1 MLDILLDSL
10 LDSLKVLAVVFFFYI
25 ALSFFET
32 KLSLLLERNK
42 KVSPLLGAF
51 FGILPQC
58 GFSVVAAD
66 LYLKRHIT
74 VGSLLAVFIACSDEA
89 LPILLSSG
97 DKLPSVLPLIGLKLC
112 IAIGVGYLVDWI
124 YRGNKEEVH
133 RHHEHC
139 EHEEEIH
146 IGCCQHAIDDREEK
160 PVHRHLIHPL
170 IHTLKIFIYI
180 FFINLAFGL
189 LFYFIGEDAIISF
202 LSSNRFLSPLFT
214 VIIGLIPN
222 CASSV
227 IITDLFLLNGI
238 PFGACLSGL
247 IVNAGLGM
255 MFLLKNREHRKE
267 TLVIL
272 TVLIAT
278 ALISGYLCFLVP

>member
-1 MLDILLDSL
+1 MWNLLLDSL
-10 LDSLKVLAVVFFFYI
+10 IDSLKILGVVFVFYI

-32 KLSLLLERNK
+32 KLSILLEKNK
-42 KVSPLLGAF
+42 KVSPVLGAI
-51 FGILPQC
+51 FGVLPQC

-74 VGSLLAVFIACSDEA
+74 LGSLIAVFIACSDEA

-97 DKLPSVLPLIGLKLC
+97 DKLPSVLPLIGLKIC
-112 IAIGVGYLVDWI
+112 IAVAVGYLVDGI
-124 YRGNKEEVH
+124 YRKNREEVH
-133 RHHEHC
+133 HHHEHC

-146 IGCCQHAIDDREEK
+146 IGCCQHEIDNPEEK
-160 PVHRHLIHPL
+160 TIHRHLIHPL
-170 IHTLKIFIYI
+170 IHSLKIFLYVYL
-180 FFINLAFGL
+180 INLIFGL
-189 LFYFIGEDAIISF
+189 SFYFIGEENIIRF
-202 LSSNRFLSPLFT
+202 LESNRFLSPL
-214 VIIGLIPN
+214 VAVLIGLIPN

-255 MFLLKNREHRKE
+255 MFLFKDRDHRKE
-267 TLVIL
+267 TFMIL
-272 TVLIAT
+272 TILIST
-278 ALISGYLCFLVP
+278 ALISGYLCFLIP